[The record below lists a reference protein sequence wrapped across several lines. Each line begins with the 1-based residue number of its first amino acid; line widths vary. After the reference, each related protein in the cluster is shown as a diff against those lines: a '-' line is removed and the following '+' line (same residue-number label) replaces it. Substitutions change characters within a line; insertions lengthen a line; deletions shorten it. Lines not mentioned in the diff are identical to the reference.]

1 MNSLQTSLAALDGP
15 VCVVGSL
22 NADLVVR
29 TERIPRPG
37 ETVEGGPLRITS
49 GGKSANQ
56 AAAAALMGAS
66 VRLVGAVG
74 DDANGAVVLDQ
85 LAQAGVR
92 LDAVARRS
100 GVPTGTA
107 VVCVDSSAENLIIVS
122 PGANGTMTAGDVARA
137 RDAIAASRTLGL
149 AFEVADEVVLAAA
162 RAGREESVTTVLNP
176 SPYRQPSA
184 ELLGLVDVL
193 VVNEHELADML
204 GRSPRDLSWA
214 VCGQEV
220 FDRFGVADVVVTLG
234 GEGAVVLRTAAERTA
249 VKEIP
254 ATPVEAVDTTGCGDA
269 FTGAL
274 LAGLASGLDLVRAA
288 QIASLVGA
296 YAATGEGAQPS
307 YPRPADLAS
316 LAVAHG
322 RG

>member
-1 MNSLQTSLAALDGP
+1 
-15 VCVVGSL
+15 VVGSL

-29 TERIPRPG
+29 TERLPRPG
-37 ETVEGGPLRITS
+37 ETVEGGPLRVTS

-56 AAAAALMGAS
+56 AAAAALMGAA

-74 DDANGAVVLDQ
+74 DDANGAIVLDQ
-85 LAQAGVR
+85 LAAAGVR

-107 VVCVDSSAENLIIVS
+107 VVCVDASAENLIIVS
-122 PGANGTMTAGDVARA
+122 PGANGTTTTEDVARA
-137 RDAIAASRTLGL
+137 RDAIAGSRALGL
-149 AFEVADEVVLAAA
+149 AFEVADAVVLAAA
-162 RAGREESVTTVLNP
+162 RVAREESVTTVLNP
-176 SPYRQPSA
+176 SPYRRPSA

-204 GRSPRDLSWA
+204 GRSPRETSWA
-214 VCGQEV
+214 ECGREV
-220 FDRFGVADVVVTLG
+220 VDRFGVADVVVTLG
-234 GEGAVVLRTAAERTA
+234 AEGAVVLRTGSPHAAVE
-249 VKEIP
+249 EIA

-288 QIASLVGA
+288 RIASLVGA
-296 YAATGEGAQPS
+296 YAATGEGAQAS
-307 YPRPADLAS
+307 YPRPADLVS
-316 LAVAHG
+316 FSAVHSQV
-322 RG
+322 